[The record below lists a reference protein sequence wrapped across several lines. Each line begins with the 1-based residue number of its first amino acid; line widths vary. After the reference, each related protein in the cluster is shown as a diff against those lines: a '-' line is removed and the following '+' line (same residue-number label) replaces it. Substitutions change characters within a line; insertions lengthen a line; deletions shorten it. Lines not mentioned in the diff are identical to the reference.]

1 MDAITIMRRG
11 RLLPRYQQ
19 LLQRLLNNCVVDG
32 DYRCAD
38 GRYTRARPIDHQ
50 QRESL
55 LTELAS
61 YCEGFQAIPD
71 TIARAGDRLYEMMSG
86 AEEPV
91 AIIFPQ
97 SASDGVEVLYQ
108 EFSFGRYFNQIAA
121 GVLRGILQ
129 TRQPR
134 QPLRILE
141 VGGGTGGTTAWL
153 LPELRG
159 VPALEY
165 HFTDISALF
174 TRRAQQKF
182 ADYEFVHYNELDLE
196 KEAQSQ
202 GFQAQSYDLIVAAN
216 VIHATRHIGHTLDNL
231 RPLLKPGG
239 RLLMREITQPMR
251 LFDFVFGPLVLP
263 LQDIGAREGE
273 LFLTTDQW
281 QQQCRRA
288 GFSKVEWLPQ
298 DGSPT
303 AGMSEHIILAT
314 LPGQAVCATS
324 GSAPSDPVLG
334 QALTDSAD
342 YLADWSDCA
351 GQPERFNARWQE
363 AWRRL
368 SQRHGDDFP
377 GEPPSSPPR
386 NGWGTFV

>member
-1 MDAITIMRRG
+1 
-11 RLLPRYQQ
+11 
-19 LLQRLLNNCVVDG
+19 
-32 DYRCAD
+32 
-38 GRYTRARPIDHQ
+38 
-50 QRESL
+50 
-55 LTELAS
+55 
-61 YCEGFQAIPD
+61 
-71 TIARAGDRLYEMMSG
+71 
-86 AEEPV
+86 
-91 AIIFPQ
+91 
-97 SASDGVEVLYQ
+97 
-108 EFSFGRYFNQIAA
+108 
-121 GVLRGILQ
+121 
-129 TRQPR
+129 
-134 QPLRILE
+134 
-141 VGGGTGGTTAWL
+141 
-153 LPELRG
+153 
-159 VPALEY
+159 
-165 HFTDISALF
+165 
-174 TRRAQQKF
+174 
-182 ADYEFVHYNELDLE
+182 
-196 KEAQSQ
+196 
-202 GFQAQSYDLIVAAN
+202 
-216 VIHATRHIGHTLDNL
+216 
-231 RPLLKPGG
+231 
-239 RLLMREITQPMR
+239 MREITQPMR

-363 AWRRL
+363 ARAG

-377 GEPPSSPPR
+377 GEPPSSPPGMAGDVRLSWQNNAFSAVRCALKPVVLMASGCRFRQPRLFLPRKRIINGAGRPATSPALTILLPSASAPIRLRAATSWR
-386 NGWGTFV
+386 NTASSTIRRPLCS